1 MVRSIPWEVRRVLN
15 FTQRAAALVS
25 LSGLI
30 AVAAVSPGCG
40 KSSAI
45 QLPDSGSSA
54 GGAGGDRADMPDAAT
69 DKGAPPD
76 ATMVTSSC
84 APRGNATPAPGD
96 TATPP
101 AATGPYLWKNVNIT
115 AGGFVSGIVF
125 SPAQKDVVY
134 ARTDIGG
141 AYRWNPVAKRWVP
154 LLDWVTRAN
163 ANWGGVESIAVD
175 PMDAN
180 KVYVAAGTY
189 LSSTNTAIL
198 RSSDQGRTFTATT
211 MTLPMGGNADGRSV
225 GERLIVDPNDGNTL
239 YFGSRTMGLWKS
251 TDAAATWTHLTSFP
265 GAATTPNTVGIAF
278 VVLDPL
284 SCGAGGKTTV
294 YVGLGATGTSLYRS
308 VDGGSTWTSL
318 AGQPTTLL
326 PSHAAVSPTGKL
338 YVTYGGG
345 TGNNGDGPN
354 NVITGAVQQLDIASG
369 TWTDITPSPAAGS
382 VTFGYA
388 GVSIDGTSPNTV
400 VVSTLDR
407 WTIGDEIFRSTD
419 AGATWTPLNAA
430 HAAHDITAV
439 PWVTFHSPQPN
450 YTGWMADVEID
461 PFNPARVL
469 YVTGQG
475 IWGSDDMNDAGTPM
489 HWDFRSIG
497 IEETAVLDL
506 ASPPSGPSL
515 WSAVGDIGGF
525 RHDDVDATPAGGMF
539 NNPVLTNTD
548 SIDFAELA
556 PAIVARAGRISTT
569 TNNVTTTTTTGALS
583 TDGGTTWAPFASL
596 PPIGAGA
603 VTNIAVSADGST
615 LVWDIPANT
624 RATPPAPG
632 GLYVSRDHGGT
643 WTASTGIGALRPVF
657 ADRVNPNKFYV
668 FDTAAT
674 APRFYVSTDAAA
686 SFTQSAATG
695 LPRGVNTR
703 QRAVAGIEGDIWLV
717 TSTGLRHSTDS
728 GATFTAVATATTPLA
743 LGYGKAPPGKTY
755 PALYL
760 LGTVGGAVGVYRSD
774 DTAATWTRV
783 DDAQHLWATAGS
795 LTGDPRVYGRVYV
808 GTNGR
813 GILYGDIAATN

>member
-1 MVRSIPWEVRRVLN
+1 VLN
-15 FTQRAAALVS
+15 LTQRAAALVP
-25 LSGLI
+25 LFAVLGL
-30 AVAAVSPGCG
+30 ATVGGCG
-40 KSSAI
+40 
-45 QLPDSGSSA
+45 GSSSIKPTDA
-54 GGAGGDRADMPDAAT
+54 GGSGGGSVVGTPDAAT
-69 DKGAPPD
+69 DTMTAGMPD
-76 ATMVTSSC
+76 ATMVSSTC
-84 APRGNATPAPGD
+84 PTPPAVTPAPDD

-141 AYRWNPVAKRWVP
+141 AYRWNPAAKRWMP

-175 PMDAN
+175 PRDAN
-180 KVYVAAGTY
+180 KVYIAAGTY
-189 LSSTNTAIL
+189 LNSNNTAIL
-198 RSSDQGRTFTATT
+198 RSTDQGRTFTATT
-211 MTLPMGGNADGRSV
+211 MTVPMGGNADGRSV
-225 GERLIVDPNDGNTL
+225 GERLMVDPNHPSTL
-239 YFGSRTMGLWKS
+239 YFGSRTMGIWKS
-251 TDAAATWTHLTSFP
+251 TDSAATWTRLQSFP

-284 SCGAGGKTTV
+284 SCGTGGQTTI
-294 YVGLGATGTSLYRS
+294 YVGLGATGMSVYRS
-308 VDGGSTWTSL
+308 SDGGTTWTAL
-318 AGQPTTLL
+318 AGQPTTML
-326 PSHAAVSPTGKL
+326 PSHAAVSANGQL

-354 NVITGAVQQLDIASG
+354 NVTTGAVQRMDIASG
-369 TWTDITPSPAAGS
+369 VWTDISPSAASGL

-388 GVSIDGTSPNTV
+388 GVSIDGTNPNTV

-407 WTIGDEIFRSTD
+407 WSIGDEIFRTTD
-419 AGATWTPLNAA
+419 GGATWTPLGAA
-430 HAAHDITAV
+430 HSPHDITAV
-439 PWVTFHSPQPN
+439 PWVTFHSAQPN

-461 PFNPARVL
+461 PFNPSRIL

-475 IWGSDDMNDAGTPM
+475 IWGSDDMSAIDASMPM
-489 HWDFRSIG
+489 HWDFRSVG

-539 NNPVLTNTD
+539 QSPVLTNTD

-556 PAIVARAGRISTT
+556 PTIVARAGRISTT

-583 TDGGTTWAPFASL
+583 MDGGTTWAPFAAS

-603 VTNIAVSADGST
+603 VTNIAVSADGAT

-624 RATPPAPG
+624 RANPAVAG
-632 GLYVSRDHGGT
+632 GLYVSRDHGAS

-657 ADRVNPNKFYV
+657 ADRVNPSKFYV
-668 FDTAAT
+668 YDTAAT
-674 APRFYVSTDAAA
+674 APRFYVSTDGGG
-686 SFTQSAATG
+686 SFTASAATG

-703 QRAVAGIEGDIWLV
+703 QRALAGIEGDIWLV

-728 GATFTAVATATTPLA
+728 GATFTAVTTATTPLA
-743 LGYGKAPPGKTY
+743 LGYGKAPPGKAY

-774 DTAATWTRV
+774 DAAATWTRI
-783 DDAQHLWATAGS
+783 DDPQHLWATAGQV
-795 LTGDPRVYGRVYV
+795 TGDPRVYGRAYV

-813 GILYGDIAATN
+813 GILYGDIATN